1 MPLTNKL
8 VSNVCI
14 LFALHFHLSRLL
26 KKSWGLCIYSDAH
39 FLLDAVFKCF
49 HIGREVIQKYWLL
62 LHMHQLALYGST
74 VTLQFM
80 FARLNY
86 SAALKPRCRG
96 CFSY

>member
-49 HIGREVIQKYWLL
+49 HIGWKGGRTEV
-62 LHMHQLALYGST
+62 LATTAHAPVGSLWQYGDTAIYVCS
-74 VTLQFM
+74 
-80 FARLNY
+80 
-86 SAALKPRCRG
+86 LKL
-96 CFSY
+96 